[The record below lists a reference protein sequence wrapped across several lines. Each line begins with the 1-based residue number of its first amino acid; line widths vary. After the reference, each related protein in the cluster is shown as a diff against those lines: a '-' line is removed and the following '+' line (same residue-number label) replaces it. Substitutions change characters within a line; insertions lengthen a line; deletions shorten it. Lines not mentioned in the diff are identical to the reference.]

1 MSTHYEDSDADIN
14 DYNSFSDDDINDYNS
29 VSNAAIIDS
38 PDESL
43 YSDNDD
49 AGRRSPVGLLLDIF
63 YMQPG
68 SVHDFVLKLL
78 HAS

>member
-1 MSTHYEDSDADIN
+1 MSMHYEYSDADVNDYNSFSNADIN
-14 DYNSFSDDDINDYNS
+14 DYNSI
-29 VSNAAIIDS
+29 SNADIVNS
-38 PDESL
+38 PDKSL
-43 YSDNDD
+43 YTDNDD
-49 AGRRSPVGLLLDIF
+49 AGRRSPVSLLLNIF